1 MKLEIEIRDI
11 ERYFN
16 AVGGDVA
23 GISVETVVGIIV
35 MAAEFAAR
43 IKAEQTAQKKR
54 NEEHK

>member
-35 MAAEFAAR
+35 MAAEFAEKF
-43 IKAEQTAQKKR
+43 KAEQPEKK
-54 NEEHK
+54 

>member
-43 IKAEQTAQKKR
+43 IKAEQEKK
-54 NEEHK
+54 E